1 MRGPFLTDEAK
12 RAFTAAV
19 RGFEGACGAELVVAV
34 HPQSGS
40 YLDADLKAGIAAGL
54 LVLAV
59 LLFAPWPFPLAYF
72 LIDPVIVGG
81 LAALAASRSRT
92 LRRLLTPG
100 AERRRR
106 TVAAARAA
114 FVDKSIHRTRA
125 RNGILL
131 LISLLERHVEAVA
144 DVGVEALVASESWR
158 RALGDIETALAAGER
173 GVAVAQRVSALAA
186 VLAPAL
192 PRGADQADELPDE
205 VCE

>member
-19 RGFEGACGAELVVAV
+19 RAFEGACGAELVVAV
-34 HPQSGS
+34 HPQSGP

-54 LVLAV
+54 SVLAV
-59 LLFAPWPFPLAYF
+59 LLFSPWPFPLAYF

-92 LRRLLTPG
+92 LRRLLTPRR
-100 AERRRR
+100 ERRRR
-106 TVAAARAA
+106 VAVAARAV
-114 FVDKSIHRTRA
+114 FVDKDVHRTRA

-131 LISLLERHVEAVA
+131 YLSLLERDVEAVA
-144 DVGVEALVASESWR
+144 DVAVEALAAGDAWR
-158 RALGDIETALAAGER
+158 RALDEIGAALAAGER
-173 GVAVAQRVSALAA
+173 GVALAGRVGALAA
-186 VLAPAL
+186 ALAPAL
-192 PRGADQADELPDE
+192 PGGAGDADELPDE